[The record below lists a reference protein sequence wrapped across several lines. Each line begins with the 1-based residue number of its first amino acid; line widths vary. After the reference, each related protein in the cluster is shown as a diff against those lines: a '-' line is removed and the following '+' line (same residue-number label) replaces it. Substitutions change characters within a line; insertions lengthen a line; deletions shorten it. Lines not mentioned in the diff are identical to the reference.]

1 VAKTAPERRISRANV
16 AMMLLSRI
24 DRCWADDGEP
34 KCCGTVKRWRACGAR
49 VKLASRLQR
58 AARMA

>member
-1 VAKTAPERRISRANV
+1 
-16 AMMLLSRI
+16 MMLLSRI
-24 DRCWADDGEP
+24 DCWLADAGEP

-58 AARMA
+58 AARNA